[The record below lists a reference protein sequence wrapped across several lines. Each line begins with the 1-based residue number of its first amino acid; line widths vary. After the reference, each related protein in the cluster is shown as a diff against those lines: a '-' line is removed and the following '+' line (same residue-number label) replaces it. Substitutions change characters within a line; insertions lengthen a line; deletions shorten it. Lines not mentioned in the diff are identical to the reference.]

1 MKINPI
7 TKKNLIAVAIG
18 LSGPTIGIPLMN
30 AELSHQENLDNCK
43 KEILTKDPQRFL
55 RLSKSVLDGNRVN
68 WINEASTMN
77 DSLDNIQRS
86 YFEGAQLIQ
95 ENKDRK

>member
-7 TKKNLIAVAIG
+7 TKKNLIAVTIG
-18 LSGPTIGIPLMN
+18 LSGPAIGIPLMN

-55 RLSKSVLDGNRVN
+55 LLSKSVLDGNRVN